1 MHQLAN
7 SSRVINV
14 PEPIPVGHVRMLSPP
29 PMEGKPDETPT
40 GKSTGLPFPFSSPHS
55 IRFIEPAAFAN

>member
-1 MHQLAN
+1 
-7 SSRVINV
+7 
-14 PEPIPVGHVRMLSPP
+14 MLSP

-55 IRFIEPAAFAN
+55 IRFIEPAAFAS